1 MLENALSMESKID
14 WVWLD
19 CFEGFPL
26 RRVEFQRLQN
36 SRLKVCLVSPELH
49 GPPRGKNDIVFFQ
62 DKMQSFEVKV
72 DAVCTKF
79 PELW

>member
-49 GPPRGKNDIVFFQ
+49 GPPRDKNDIVGFQ
-62 DKMQSFEVKV
+62 NTMQSFDAKV